1 MKNILFDFDGTLADT
16 LPLCISAFRRAIE
29 PLSGRPLSD
38 ADIIE
43 TFGPSEE
50 GTIAALAPGH
60 VARGVESYLEHYAAL
75 HAQWPEPFPGMVE
88 LLDYLT
94 RQGAFLGLVTGKGA
108 RSAVLSLERYG
119 IEQYFR
125 TVKTG
130 SPAGAVK
137 DEKIAEIIEEFG
149 LERDETLY
157 VGDIPSD
164 IPSDI
169 TASRACGIRV
179 VSAAWAPTADV
190 ESLRALEPDYLF
202 TRLEDFYAFIHGL
215 FDKNSAPP
223 SA

>member
-29 PLSGRPLSD
+29 PLCGRALSD
-38 ADIIE
+38 TDIIE

-50 GTIAALAPGH
+50 GTIAALLPGNE
-60 VARGVESYLEHYAAL
+60 AQGVERYLEHYAAL
-75 HAQWPEPFPGMVE
+75 HAQWPEPFPGIVE

-130 SPAGAVK
+130 SPAGPVK

-149 LERDETLY
+149 LDRDETLY

-164 IPSDI
+164 I
-169 TASRACGIRV
+169 TASRACSIRA

-190 ESLRALEPDYLF
+190 EALRALEPDYLF
-202 TRLEDFYAFIHGL
+202 TRLEDFYSFMHEL
-215 FDKNSAPP
+215 FDGRA
-223 SA
+223 AHATD